1 MATNREVFDAI
12 AATWYGV
19 RHWPILPHELE
30 LLSQRWRRG
39 RLLNLGCGVGADF
52 LPFKDSFAL
61 VGLDF
66 SSGMLRQ
73 AFRYTR
79 THAFGASLDQGE
91 LSYLP
96 FEDGA
101 FDFAIAIACYHHLE
115 GENVRAAALVELR
128 RTLRP
133 GGEAFISVWNH
144 EQPRFA
150 TAPRDVLVPW
160 GDEDS
165 ALTRYYHLYTCAEL
179 ETALLQSGFS
189 VIRLGHGTRRH
200 DPTQEDERN
209 ICALI
214 ARPEGEA

>member
-19 RHWPILPHELE
+19 RHWPILPHELDM
-30 LLSQRWRRG
+30 LSRRWRRG
-39 RLLNLGCGVGADF
+39 RLLDLGCGVGADF
-52 LPFKDSFAL
+52 LPFKDNFTL

-66 SSGMLRQ
+66 SRGMLRQ
-73 AFRYTR
+73 ASRYMR
-79 THAFGASLDQGE
+79 THAFSASLVQGE
-91 LSYLP
+91 LANLP

-115 GENVRAAALVELR
+115 GEDIRAAAFRELR
-128 RTLRP
+128 RILRP

-144 EQPRFA
+144 EQPRFSMA
-150 TAPRDVLVPW
+150 SQDVLVPW

-165 ALTRYYHLYTCAEL
+165 ALTRYYHLYTRAEL
-179 ETALLQSGFS
+179 KTALARSGFS
-189 VIRLGHGTRRH
+189 VIRLGPGTRRH
-200 DPTQEDERN
+200 DATQADERN

-214 ARPEGEA
+214 ARPEGKA